1 MLRKQSDAEDGTR
14 RIAHDSIGLFAE
26 TPHHAGAAGA
36 SDDQQIGMHLTGGG
50 RHYFVRFTGF
60 HPDYHKVTDTV
71 EKINFEKM
79 VKILKLAY
87 ASGFEFAD
95 SPNVPKLVGKAI
107 AKP

>member
-1 MLRKQSDAEDGTR
+1 MVGPAELLG
-14 RIAHDSIGLFAE
+14 SIRAPVLFRAISTPLPAARYPGGL
-26 TPHHAGAAGA
+26 
-36 SDDQQIGMHLTGGG
+36 
-50 RHYFVRFTGF
+50 RFTGF
-60 HPDYHKVTDTV
+60 HPDYHQISDTV